1 MWLLVINGMNFELTD
16 SSLKLLSS
24 YLKRLKNYTKEKSI
38 DNDIYNDL
46 ESRLCEKLSA
56 AKSANWEISD
66 SDVMKIINDLWEID
80 EIFTSDQEKSMDSP
94 QTNPFLEKLKKV
106 LKWKVYRNST
116 NGIIFWV
123 CEWLWDIFEI
133 DPVWIRLLFV
143 VLTIIG
149 LWSMI
154 IIYLI
159 LAIIMPNKQF

>member
-24 YLKRLKNYTKEKSI
+24 YLNRLKNYTKEKSI
-38 DNDIYNDL
+38 DIDIYNDL
-46 ESRLCEKLSA
+46 ESRLCEKLSLI
-56 AKSANWEISD
+56 KSSNREISD
-66 SDVMKIINDLWEID
+66 SDVMKIINDLWEAD
-80 EIFTSDQEKSMDSP
+80 EIFNSENDKSKDWYQS
-94 QTNPFLEKLKKV
+94 NSSLDKLKKV
-106 LKWKVYRNST
+106 LKWKVYRSST
-116 NGIIFWV
+116 NWIIFWV

-159 LAIIMPNKQF
+159 LAIIMPNK

>member
-1 MWLLVINGMNFELTD
+1 MGLLVINGMNFELTD

-56 AKSANWEISD
+56 AKSANGEISD
-66 SDVMKIINDLWEID
+66 SDVMKIINDLGEID

-106 LKWKVYRNST
+106 LKGKVYRNST
-116 NGIIFWV
+116 NGIIFGV
-123 CEWLWDIFEI
+123 CEGLGDIFEI

-149 LWSMI
+149 LGSMI